1 MPPRSAVTF
10 VDLHPPVDCF
20 LDDVLQGLS
29 AQPKALSP
37 KYFYDARGSE
47 LFERI
52 CGLPEYYPTRTEVA
66 LMHEHADAI
75 AQAAGTGSLMIEYGC
90 GACVKTEILIEAVQ
104 PAAYVPV
111 EISSAALRSSVERLA
126 DQFPGMPMIAVCA
139 DYMRPLDIPE
149 LTRFD
154 GVRRLLY
161 FPGSTIGNLTP
172 AEAAVFLR
180 HARALAGAGGA
191 MLVGVDM
198 KKAQDILHAAYNDK
212 QGVTA
217 AFNLNLLHRINREL
231 GGNFDVEQF
240 RHLAFY
246 NDASGRIEMHL
257 ESCMDQT
264 VTLAGQ
270 NFRFTAG
277 ERIHTENSCKYSVEE
292 FRALAQSAGFV
303 PRQVWVDARELFSVH
318 LLSA

>member
-1 MPPRSAVTF
+1 MTQSPVVTILDLCPPA
-10 VDLHPPVDCF
+10 DDF
-20 LDDVLQGLS
+20 LDDVIKGFS
-29 AQPKALSP
+29 AHPRAISP

-66 LMHEHADAI
+66 LMHEHADAM
-75 AQAAGTGSLMIEYGC
+75 AQAAGAGSLLIEYGC

-126 DQFPGMPMIAVCA
+126 VLFPGMPMVAVCA

-149 LTRFD
+149 LARYD
-154 GVRRLLY
+154 GARRLVY

-172 AEAAVFLR
+172 EEAAVFLR

-198 KKAQDILHAAYNDK
+198 KKDPAVLHAAYNDA
-212 QGVTA
+212 QGITA

-240 RHLAFY
+240 RHVAFY
-246 NDASGRIEMHL
+246 NDARGRIEMHL
-257 ESCMDQT
+257 ESCVEQT
-264 VTLAGQ
+264 VTLGGRD
-270 NFRFTAG
+270 FRFAAG
-277 ERIHTENSCKYSVEE
+277 ERIHTENSCKYSVDE
-292 FRALAQSAGFV
+292 FRALAQLAGFV
-303 PRQVWVDARELFSVH
+303 PRQVWVDARGLFSVH